1 MSPRPP
7 APGHRPTD
15 EHLDDHG
22 EGLIPRQIITNLPG
36 SRAATFCD
44 SWTLA
49 TQTCG
54 GHQRACTDAL
64 TAESTRGRYRRQRL
78 TRPVPQPP
86 FRKLAAGAGI
96 PFAAAAVCAPRRSY
110 APSCSII
117 LPVGAMVSSLREGCE
132 SVEDSSASPI
142 SPSLQSPRQLCG
154 SVAPPSPI
162 TGVIGSGG
170 SEIGP
175 AGPDRSPSPQQRLRP
190 STLSCRDRRPAL
202 ITASAHRSTAGAHGG
217 PPYVMEC
224 VVEHVQPRVCA
235 RSAPY
240 DAERVQRAG
249 GVARDVEG
257 VAIGGDD
264 RAAGS
269 AGRGDRGS
277 DLQRGQVDH

>member
-1 MSPRPP
+1 MRQL
-7 APGHRPTD
+7 APGHPNLWRTSTSLHRCADGGEYARTVSPTTA
-15 EHLDDHG
+15 HAA
-22 EGLIPRQIITNLPG
+22 
-36 SRAATFCD
+36 SAAT
-44 SWTLA
+44 S
-49 TQTCG
+49 
-54 GHQRACTDAL
+54 
-64 TAESTRGRYRRQRL
+64 
-78 TRPVPQPP
+78 VPQARGWRGHPL
-86 FRKLAAGAGI
+86 RGGCRL
-96 PFAAAAVCAPRRSY
+96 APRRSY

-202 ITASAHRSTAGAHGG
+202 ITASAHRSTAGRPWRTAVRSGMRGG
-217 PPYVMEC
+217 AC
-224 VVEHVQPRVCA
+224 SAASCA